1 MGLFDFESPS
11 QVRQNIK
18 QENIATDASRG
29 ALTGWQAIGAAAYG
43 GGRGLGQA
51 LGGED
56 PRITKAQKLQEVQQ
70 SMFNEGW
77 EGRVGTPEF
86 YQEAARRIQSIDP
99 KMAMQALEK
108 GREMEVEAEKAD
120 IDRRYKEA
128 SITNLTRPKES
139 KPGSAIGK
147 LVSDRKNNIINDEEY
162 RIGLEKLRSSGQT
175 INVNTGSPA
184 LQKPTISKLEESIK
198 NTTEG
203 IDRLD
208 AIGQQ
213 FSPRFLTTPNR
224 ALMEVYNQAD
234 KWNIP
239 LGADSQ
245 KELAESS
252 QFLQDS
258 INNINLYIKYITGAQ
273 MSYQE
278 ADRLRLAAP
287 DPGEGIFGKDGP
299 TKFKAKLDNAIKGAK
314 LARMRAVYIRQK
326 GLSVKEVRDGDREDV
341 AFPVSLTQM
350 QSIYDER
357 GEALERQM
365 KKDSPGMDESDIVS
379 AVRAQLKEEFGM

>member
-1 MGLFDFESPS
+1 MGLFDFQSPS
-11 QVRQNIK
+11 QVQQTIRK
-18 QENIATDASRG
+18 ENVAEDATRG

-51 LGGED
+51 LGGQD
-56 PRITKAQKLQEVQQ
+56 PRVTEAQKMQEAMQEVMQTGLTPD
-70 SMFNEGW
+70 N
-77 EGRVGTPEF
+77 PEF
-86 YQEAARRIQSIDP
+86 YDVSA
-99 KMAMQALEK
+99 QALQRRGLNK
-108 GREMEVEAEKAD
+108 QALNAQMQGAKVKQEMAKAD
-120 IDRRYKEA
+120 IDTRYKEA
-128 SITNLTRPKES
+128 SIDNLKNKKT
-139 KPGSAIGK
+139 GAASAIGK
-147 LVSDRKNNIINDEEY
+147 LASDLRNNLINDEQY
-162 RIGLEKLRSSGQT
+162 RIGLEKLRKSGQT

-184 LQKPTISKLEESIK
+184 LQKPTINKLEESIK

-224 ALMEVYNQAD
+224 ALMAVYNQAD

-239 LGADSQ
+239 LDSDSQ

-287 DPGEGIFGKDGP
+287 DPGEGVFGKDGP
-299 TKFKAKLDNAIKGAK
+299 TKFKAKLDNAVKGAK

-326 GLSVKEVRDGDREDV
+326 GMSVKEVRDGDRDDV
-341 AFPVSLTQM
+341 AFPISLSQM
-350 QSIYDER
+350 QSIYDDR

-365 KKDSPGMDESDIVS
+365 KKDNPAMEMSDIVS
-379 AVRAQLKEEFGM
+379 RVRAQLKEEFGM